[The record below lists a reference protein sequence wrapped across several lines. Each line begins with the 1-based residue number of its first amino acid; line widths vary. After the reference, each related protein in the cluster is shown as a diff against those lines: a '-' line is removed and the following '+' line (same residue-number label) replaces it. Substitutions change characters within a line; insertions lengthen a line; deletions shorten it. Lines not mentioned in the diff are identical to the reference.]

1 MQDHGADAANIVA
14 GAAVDLGK
22 GTMKIT
28 GALLR
33 QLFLLLLEG
42 GKIKSGETN
51 MNKLIKRLDE
61 GDKLNSVTLKPEQA
75 EQVAVLAKRH
85 GLLYAIAETAK
96 GEFIAYYPESQ
107 APRMKNVLEEVLEGK
122 IEDTQEKEPEA
133 ESDKVEE
140 SVEKP
145 DPESDPQADVEIMKR
160 EDFLNRV
167 DQTEVIFD
175 AEHPENYVEIKEW
188 EDVPGLDTWVHLE
201 GQDPIGSDAKE
212 LANDLIKTFAA
223 PQIFEAKG
231 HYQPEKLEAQIK
243 KMTKA
248 YQEEKS
254 RTEDLKN
261 RETIMKS
268 LLEGKAPLGGAVHF
282 FVDSQNPD
290 NRIAIQ
296 KELVMEKG
304 QTKTET
310 RTAIYLNGEK
320 VDVDPV
326 ETLKSFEKYKATE
339 RHGKTAAEEFER
351 MEESTTLS
359 WRPQEKEKTS
369 QQDLGLDGEQTEIL
383 FDAEHPENY
392 IEIRQYQEGDEKTCA
407 ILLHEQGKEPVKGT
421 AELTARTVQGYEELR
436 DFNIKGHYP
445 PEKLENQIGKMAKV
459 YQAEKATREDL
470 NNREATI
477 KTILKDNAPLEGTV
491 HLITD
496 PKNPNNRI
504 AIRKELKMEKGSTVT
519 ETRTAVYL
527 NGKHVPMDPAKAIR
541 EFSKIRTSERY
552 GKAAKEDF
560 ERMEMAAELDWSPK
574 EKEQEKKPLAEYIR
588 EIEAIKIIEA
598 HAQEQG
604 KESHERTAEL
614 KER

>member
-14 GAAVDLGK
+14 GAAVDFGK

-51 MNKLIKRLDE
+51 MNKLMKRLDE

-75 EQVAVLAKRH
+75 EQVATLAKKH

-107 APRMKNVLEEVLEGK
+107 APRMKNVLEEVLDGK
-122 IEDTQEKEPEA
+122 IKDTQEIPPKEKPMSEA
-133 ESDKVEE
+133 E
-140 SVEKP
+140 P
-145 DPESDPQADVEIMKR
+145 DVEMPDLEMMER
-160 EDFLNRV
+160 EDFINRV
-167 DQTEVIFD
+167 DQTEVLFD
-175 AEHPENYVEIKEW
+175 AEHPENYIEIKQW
-188 EDVPGLDTWVHLE
+188 EDVPGLETWVHFE
-201 GQDPIGSDAKE
+201 GQEPIGPDAKD
-212 LANDLIKTFAA
+212 LADETAKKFAA
-223 PQIFEAKG
+223 PHSFEAKG
-231 HYQPEKLEAQIK
+231 HYSDEKLKAQIG
-243 KMTKA
+243 KMAKA
-248 YQEEKS
+248 YQTEKNYQQ
-254 RTEDLKN
+254 ELQN
-261 RETIMKS
+261 REGIMKTI
-268 LLEGKAPLGGAVHF
+268 LTDKAPLGGAVHF

-290 NRIAIQ
+290 NRIAVQ

-320 VDVDPV
+320 ADVDPV

-339 RHGKTAAEEFER
+339 RHGAAAKTEFEM

-369 QQDLGLDGEQTEIL
+369 QQDFGLDGEQTEIL
-383 FDAEHPENY
+383 FDVEHPENY

-407 ILLHEQGKEPVKGT
+407 VLLHEQGKAPVQTT
-421 AELTARTVQGYEELR
+421 AELASRTMQNYGEMQ

-445 PEKLENQIGKMAKV
+445 PEKLEIQIGKMAKA
-459 YQAEKATREDL
+459 YQAEKTTREDL

-477 KTILKDNAPLEGTV
+477 KTLLKDNAPLEGTV

-504 AIRKELKMEKGSTVT
+504 AIKKELKMEKGSAVT

-527 NGKHVPMDPAKAIR
+527 NGRHVPMDPAKAIR

-552 GKAAKEDF
+552 GKAAKEEF
-560 ERMEMAAELDWSPK
+560 ERMEMATELDWSP
-574 EKEQEKKPLAEYIR
+574 EKKSQEKKPLSEYIK
-588 EIEAIKIIEA
+588 EIDAIKAAEA

-604 KESHERTAEL
+604 KEQQQEKTAEQR
-614 KER
+614 ER